1 MKCPLNIIKPNGY
14 VYHGITKLIIGIN
27 VRIYLYPQ
35 KKNIVIPLIHSD
47 HVIAIDSDMITIS
60 SILQPRENIYIN
72 PM

>member
-1 MKCPLNIIKPNGY
+1 MAMYIMGLLNWSLELMY
-14 VYHGITKLIIGIN
+14 VFIFI
-27 VRIYLYPQ
+27 P